1 MSPKYL
7 VIVRRGEDALYA
19 QWQEAGIT
27 VIWDRRYGERRKT
40 VHGPSGTGAVRID
53 VARPRIRGWR
63 WASLSCRL
71 EYPA

>member
-40 VHGPSGTGAVRID
+40 APRAFGFRRRADRRCAPPDTW
-53 VARPRIRGWR
+53 VAMGF
-63 WASLSCRL
+63 LVL
-71 EYPA
+71 PA